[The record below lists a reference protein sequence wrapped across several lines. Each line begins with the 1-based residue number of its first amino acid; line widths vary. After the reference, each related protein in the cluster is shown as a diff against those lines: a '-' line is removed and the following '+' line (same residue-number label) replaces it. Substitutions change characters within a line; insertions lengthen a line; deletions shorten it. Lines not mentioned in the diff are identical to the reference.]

1 VGNCYNY
8 LTLNERR
15 LIFQLR
21 EARVSVP
28 KIGDRRGR
36 HRPDLEPRGQD
47 HPPGQDALEDL
58 QRARASAN
66 AIVLVGRV
74 EGKVC
79 ATAMVGF
86 DGHRA
91 WAYYVAVDP
100 SLQGS
105 GLGRLMMKAAGA
117 WATERGA
124 PKLMLMVSDDNAK
137 VLGFYAALGFQVR
150 SFTPLAILL

>member
-1 VGNCYNY
+1 MDIGFISDTEVDATVD
-8 LTLNERR
+8 LWRR
-15 LIFQLR
+15 CGL
-21 EARVSVP
+21 A
-28 KIGDRRGR
+28 G
-36 HRPDLEPRGQD
+36 
-47 HPPGQDALEDL
+47 PGPDALEDL

-100 SLQGS
+100 PLQGT
-105 GLGRLMMKAAGA
+105 GLGRKVMKVAEA
-117 WATERGA
+117 WARECGA

-137 VLGFYAALGFQVR
+137 VLGFYAALGFQMR
-150 SFTPLAILL
+150 PFTPLAIPL